1 MKKALLFFLLSV
13 TIFSNA
19 QEGSLGKDNIY
30 IAVDIMPRFPGGEQ
44 EMYKFI
50 KERQKYPESAI
61 KANAEGRVITRFT
74 IKADGSITNVHIIRG
89 IHPDCDSLVMNII
102 KAMPKWEWEKDVKN
116 IKDTDFTLPVI
127 FRLPIE
133 SIADGEEI
141 RHTADQMPSYP
152 GGEQAMFEFIR
163 DNLKWPYTEVDEYQ
177 GRVIIRFI
185 VTKEGKIMKP
195 VVIKGLTSVADKEAL
210 RVINLMPDWIPG
222 KHKGEL
228 VNVYYTIPIVFRLSQ

>member
-1 MKKALLFFLLSV
+1 MKKALLFFLISV

-30 IAVDIMPRFPGGEQ
+30 IPVDIMPRFPGGEQ

-74 IKADGSITNVHIIRG
+74 IKTDGSITNVHIIRG
-89 IHPDCDSLVMNII
+89 IHPDCDSLVMDII

-133 SIADGEEI
+133 GVADGEEI
-141 RHTADQMPSYP
+141 RHTADQMPSFP
-152 GGEQAMFEFIR
+152 GGEQEMFNFLR
-163 DNLKWPYTEVDEYQ
+163 DNLKWVDDGTDFQ
-177 GRVIIRFI
+177 GRVVIRFI
-185 VTKEGKIMKP
+185 VTKEGKIVKP
-195 VVIKGLTSVADKEAL
+195 VVIRSLSSATDKEAL

>member
-30 IAVDIMPRFPGGEQ
+30 IPVDIMPRFPGGEQ

-74 IKADGSITNVHIIRG
+74 IKTDGSITNVHIIRG
-89 IHPDCDSLVMNII
+89 IHPDCDSLVMDII

-133 SIADGEEI
+133 GVADGEPI
-141 RHTADQMPSYP
+141 ILSADQMPSYP

-163 DNLKWPYTEVDEYQ
+163 DNLKWLDDGTDFQ
-177 GRVIIRFI
+177 GRVVIRFI
-185 VTKEGKIMKP
+185 VTKEGKIVKP
-195 VVIKGLTSVADKEAL
+195 VVIRSLSSATDKEAL

>member
-19 QEGSLGKDNIY
+19 QEGSLGRDSIFFP
-30 IAVDIMPRFPGGEQ
+30 VDIMPRFPGGEQ

-61 KANAEGRVITRFT
+61 KANIEGGVITRFT

-89 IHPDCDSLVMNII
+89 IHPDCDSLVIDII
-102 KAMPKWEWEKDVKN
+102 KAMPKWEWGKDVKN
-116 IKDTDFTLPVI
+116 IKDTYFTLPVV

-133 SIADGEEI
+133 GIADGEPI
-141 RHTADQMPSYP
+141 LLSADQMPSYP
-152 GGEQAMFEFIR
+152 GGEQAMFKFI
-163 DNLKWPYTEVDEYQ
+163 NENIKYPSMGPCFQ

-185 VTKEGKIMKP
+185 VTKQGKIAKP
-195 VVIKGLTSVADKEAL
+195 AIIKSLTSAADKEAL

-228 VNVYYTIPIVFRLSQ
+228 VDVYYTIPIVFRLK

>member
-61 KANAEGRVITRFT
+61 KANIEGRVITRFT
-74 IKADGSITNVHIIRG
+74 IKTDGSITNVHIIRG
-89 IHPDCDSLVMNII
+89 IHPDCDSLVMDII

-116 IKDTDFTLPVI
+116 IKDTYFTLPVI

-133 SIADGEEI
+133 GVTDGEEI
-141 RHTADQMPSYP
+141 RHTADQMPSFP
-152 GGEQAMFEFIR
+152 GGEQEMFNFLR
-163 DNLKWPYTEVDEYQ
+163 DNLKWPDNGTCFQ
-177 GRVIIRFI
+177 GRVTIRFI
-185 VTKEGKIMKP
+185 VTKEGK
-195 VVIKGLTSVADKEAL
+195 VVNPIVLRGITPIADKGAL

-222 KHKGEL
+222 KHKEEL
-228 VNVYYTIPIVFRLSQ
+228 VNVYYTIPIVFRLK